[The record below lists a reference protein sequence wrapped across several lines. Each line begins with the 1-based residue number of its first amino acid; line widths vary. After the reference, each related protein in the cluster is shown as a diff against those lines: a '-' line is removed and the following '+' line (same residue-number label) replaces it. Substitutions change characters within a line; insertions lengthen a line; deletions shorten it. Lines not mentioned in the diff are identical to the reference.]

1 MKWMEKKTKMS
12 KNGKSYKLLKNKI
25 TFEEKITI
33 SLSKDL
39 INKYDLRDKTEISGE
54 DYRKLIRESIEN
66 YTIYLLAKKDY
77 FKKDL
82 SDKLYGIYREKNI
95 VSEVLDLVEEKG
107 YIDDFS
113 RAKNYIDSHKNYGSN
128 KLSFELMRRGIN
140 KDNIKE
146 LLGENEDA
154 EYTELERII
163 EKQKK
168 DKTVEKL
175 IQSLMRKGFEY
186 KKIKMVLERGEK

>member
-1 MKWMEKKTKMS
+1 MS
-12 KNGKSYKLLKNKI
+12 KSIKSYKLLKNKI
-25 TFEEKITI
+25 IFEEKITI
-33 SLSKDL
+33 SLSKEL
-39 INKYDLRDKTEISGE
+39 INKYDLKEKEEISGE
-54 DYRKLIRESIEN
+54 DYQKLIRESVEN
-66 YTIYLLAKKDY
+66 YIIYLLAKKDY

-82 SDKLYGIYREKNI
+82 FDKLNTIYREKNI
-95 VSEVLDLVEEKG
+95 ILEALDLVEEKG
-107 YIDDFS
+107 YIDDLN

-140 KDNIKE
+140 KDKIKE
-146 LLGENEDA
+146 LLGDNEES

-168 DKTVEKL
+168 DKSVEKI

-186 KKIKMVLERGEK
+186 KKIKTILERGEK